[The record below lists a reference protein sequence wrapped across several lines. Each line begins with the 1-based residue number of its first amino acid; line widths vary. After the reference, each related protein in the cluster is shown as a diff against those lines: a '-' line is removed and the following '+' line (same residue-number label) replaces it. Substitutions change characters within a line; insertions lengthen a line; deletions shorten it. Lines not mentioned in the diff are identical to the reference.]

1 MKNIYI
7 LLIILIFSVR
17 PASSQKVDNIKVEK
31 SGNIVNI
38 RYQIPNSNSRQVF
51 IVTVLCSVNGGVDEV
66 LRSVSGD
73 VGDHIVGGKSE
84 YSVYWDVLRDK
95 DEVKSA
101 EFIVRIKLIADNSAN
116 SVNPVAP
123 DTPVTS
129 ASNKKIND
137 TGFDRKRFNVLTTM
151 AFQGPK
157 YGAMFGFLGNWGIY
171 LDIVV
176 GETTKSSDADSN
188 ANPLTIPSF
197 PVYSCAITKRIYNQN
212 AVQAHLALGIA
223 NSQFVFYQKIN
234 TMYSFTNETLVGPE
248 FGIVVGVKGGSLML
262 TYSQFDPSSVEQD
275 SNMSNWSTLRLVTL
289 GFGVRFGGS
298 KH

>member
-7 LLIILIFSVR
+7 ILIILIFSGL

-38 RYQIPNSNSRQVF
+38 RYQIPNSTSSQVF

-73 VGDHIVGGKSE
+73 IGDHVLGGKNE

-101 EFIVRIKLIADNSAN
+101 EFIVRIKLITDNPVSY
-116 SVNPVAP
+116 VAP

-129 ASNKKIND
+129 TSKKQIND
-137 TGFDRKRFNVLTTM
+137 TGFDKKRFNVLTTM

-157 YGAMFGFLGNWGIY
+157 YGAMFGFLGNWGVY
-171 LDIVV
+171 LDIVM

-188 ANPLTIPSF
+188 ANPMTIPSF
-197 PVYSCAITKRIYNQN
+197 PVYSSAVTKRILNKN
-212 AVQAHLALGIA
+212 AVQLHLALGVA
-223 NSQFVFYQKIN
+223 ASEFVFYEKIN
-234 TMYSFTNETLVGPE
+234 TTYSYTNEMLAGPE
-248 FGIVVGVKGGSLML
+248 FGIVAGIKGGALML
-262 TYSQFDPSSVEQD
+262 TYSQFDPSSVEEGT
-275 SNMSNWSTLRLVTL
+275 NLRNWSALRLVTL